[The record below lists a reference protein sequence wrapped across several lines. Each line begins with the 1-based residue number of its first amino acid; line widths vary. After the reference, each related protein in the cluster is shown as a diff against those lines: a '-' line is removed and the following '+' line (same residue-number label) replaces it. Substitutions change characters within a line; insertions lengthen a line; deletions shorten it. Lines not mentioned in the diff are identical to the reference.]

1 MALEGSDLL
10 VVQKQSG
17 NQDMC
22 KLSVT
27 DLQSFLDTGP
37 AITFKGTANGTVSG
51 DEPATS
57 DRVAGNLYINSA
69 TSAGTFAWTGGTA
82 PFTGTIQP
90 NAQIIWVDTTGW
102 GVTNNGASDVG
113 VESIQ
118 GTTPI
123 TVNSDTASSPI
134 IGVNAATT
142 NVDSANTSGVVTV
155 ATDADVSTGTVGVVV
170 TAAQLKVTND
180 AISNAG
186 GGTVTNVTGVAPIEV
201 ASGTSTPSV
210 SITTATTSAIGAV
223 QLQDASAIATTSS
236 STAATPKYVD
246 DYYLIKDFSSL
257 ASA

>member
-22 KLSVT
+22 KLSVI

-37 AITFKGTANGTVSG
+37 VVTFKGIANGTVAG
-51 DEPATS
+51 DEPDVA

-69 TSAGTFAWTGGTA
+69 TSAGTFAWTGGTG
-82 PFTGTIQP
+82 PYTGTINP
-90 NAQIIWVDTTGW
+90 NAQIVWVNPTGW

-113 VESIQ
+113 VETIQ

-123 TVNSDTASSPI
+123 TVNNDTASAPI
-134 IGVNAATT
+134 IGVNAAST

-170 TAAQLKVTND
+170 TAAQLKTTND

-186 GGTVTNVTGVAPIEV
+186 GGTVTNVTGVDPIQVEN
-201 ASGTSTPSV
+201 GTATPSI
-210 SITTATTSAIGAV
+210 SITTATTSAVGAV
-223 QLQDASAIATTSS
+223 QLQDASAIATTES